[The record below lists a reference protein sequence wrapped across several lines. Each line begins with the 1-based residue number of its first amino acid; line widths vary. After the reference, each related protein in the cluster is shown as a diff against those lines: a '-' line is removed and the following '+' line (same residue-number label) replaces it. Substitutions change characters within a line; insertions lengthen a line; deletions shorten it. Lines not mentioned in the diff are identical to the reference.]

1 MYLKADGTVAC
12 YGLTHLTLVCEP
24 VRCVRPKSVINYR
37 IICSIHSFRTFYHFA
52 LYPLFNWERS
62 ILTSVH
68 RTRKLVR
75 SDESTPVCQR
85 LKNVLILNGWIV
97 LHSLYTVR
105 SCQCIPAQA
114 KWQSLSQSLATFPP
128 LHDQKKRCQL
138 SPKVRHM
145 ATACHS

>member
-1 MYLKADGTVAC
+1 VYLKAEGTVAY

-37 IICSIHSFRTFYHFA
+37 VICSIHSFRTFYHFA

-68 RTRKLVR
+68 RTRKVVR

-85 LKNVLILNGWIV
+85 LKNVLMDCAAFIIHCAFLPMHSSPGQMAITLTITCNFSTFARPEETLPTQPEGEAHG
-97 LHSLYTVR
+97 HSL
-105 SCQCIPAQA
+105 P
-114 KWQSLSQSLATFPP
+114 
-128 LHDQKKRCQL
+128 
-138 SPKVRHM
+138 
-145 ATACHS
+145 